1 MQRYPKYSQVNEL
14 VVGESKH
21 VQTNESSICWFRR
34 SRSWQLF
41 KQQNTSPPLS
51 NLLKLLVSPP
61 WCSSHLE
68 YKCTA
73 RWISKIKW
81 NTKVSTEELNAVF
94 PLSSNFSCEVVLFPH
109 WITLAYLTIPDMP
122 SDPYYTKIWKAKL
135 EKTKQSWTKKRDW
148 TYILRPDQIQW
159 HLHACS
165 KSSVAN
171 RGAAPRRTATAS
183 SYFKSQ
189 AKFNGVKPEQILTP
203 TEPDKLIETF
213 HRFQPQFA
221 KVFYPAMITTYWN
234 WNHSDWVY
242 SRTSYTLISSHNT
255 SMWKRS
261 GAPSRRGP
269 SPQS

>member
-1 MQRYPKYSQVNEL
+1 MQRYPTYSQVNEL

-51 NLLKLLVSPP
+51 RCDLLSTLLKLLVSPP

-68 YKCTA
+68 YKWTA
-73 RWISKIKW
+73 RWISKTKW
-81 NTKVSTEELNAVF
+81 NTKVSTEELTAVF

-122 SDPYYTKIWKAKL
+122 SDPYTKIWKAKL

-148 TYILRPDQIQW
+148 TYILRLDQIQW

-171 RGAAPRRTATAS
+171 RGAALRRTAAAS
-183 SYFKSQ
+183 SHFESQ
-189 AKFNGVKPEQILTP
+189 AKFNGVKP
-203 TEPDKLIETF
+203 
-213 HRFQPQFA
+213 
-221 KVFYPAMITTYWN
+221 
-234 WNHSDWVY
+234 
-242 SRTSYTLISSHNT
+242 
-255 SMWKRS
+255 
-261 GAPSRRGP
+261 
-269 SPQS
+269 